1 MSQKEDISKSVEGN
15 LFTFIS
21 LFGLAI
27 MTYYHFI
34 VYPSRFIS
42 LIREKNPL
50 EDSFDA
56 NIARPLAYYFFALTS
71 VAIGFYLLFT
81 SFDPRD
87 IKEAHS
93 LLSMTVEGIKDA
105 SVFKTIVSTIP
116 IVMLTALYAY
126 CLSSNI
132 GKSKRRLSF
141 SKVLYISA
149 YFFGSLM
156 ISIFLTIPISFLF
169 YKDSYDNQF
178 LFYLGASFTI
188 IIYLIILRL
197 FYSQIFV
204 FKSVFE
210 FKWST
215 AIIVWSKGFLFFLFV
230 TGIVFT
236 WIYPIISH

>member
-1 MSQKEDISKSVEGN
+1 MSQKEDISKSIESN

-21 LFGLAI
+21 LFGIAI
-27 MTYYHFI
+27 LTYYNFI
-34 VYPSRFIS
+34 VYPRRFIS
-42 LIREKNPL
+42 LIKEKDPL
-50 EDSFDA
+50 EDSFDT
-56 NIARPLAYYFFALTS
+56 NIARPLAYYFFALIS

-81 SFDPRD
+81 SFDHRD
-87 IKEAHS
+87 IEETHS
-93 LLSMTVEGIKDA
+93 LLNMTVEGIKDA
-105 SVFKTIVSTIP
+105 SVFKIIVSTIP

-132 GKSKRRLSF
+132 GKTKPKLSF

-149 YFFGSLM
+149 YFLGSLM

-169 YKDSYDNQF
+169 YKDSFDNQF

-197 FYSQIFV
+197 FYSQILV

-210 FKWST
+210 FKWFT

-230 TGIVFT
+230 AGIVFA
-236 WIYPIISH
+236 WVYPIIFH

>member
-1 MSQKEDISKSVEGN
+1 MSQKEDISKSVESN

-21 LFGLAI
+21 LFGLSI
-27 MTYYHFI
+27 ITYYHFI

-42 LIREKNPL
+42 LIRENVPL
-50 EDSFDA
+50 EDSFDS
-56 NIARPLAYYFFALTS
+56 NLARPLAYYFFALMS

-81 SFDPRD
+81 SFDHRD

-93 LLSMTVEGIKDA
+93 LLNMAVEGIKDA
-105 SVFKTIVSTIP
+105 SDFKIIVSTIP

-132 GKSKRRLSF
+132 RKTKLKLSF
-141 SKVLYISA
+141 SKVLYIST
-149 YFFGSLM
+149 YFLGSLM

-169 YKDSYDNQF
+169 YRDSYDNEF

-197 FYSQIFV
+197 FYSQILI
-204 FKSVFE
+204 FKGVFE

-215 AIIVWSKGFLFFLFV
+215 AIIVWSKGLLFFLFV
-230 TGIVFT
+230 AGIVFT
-236 WIYPIISH
+236 WIYPILFH